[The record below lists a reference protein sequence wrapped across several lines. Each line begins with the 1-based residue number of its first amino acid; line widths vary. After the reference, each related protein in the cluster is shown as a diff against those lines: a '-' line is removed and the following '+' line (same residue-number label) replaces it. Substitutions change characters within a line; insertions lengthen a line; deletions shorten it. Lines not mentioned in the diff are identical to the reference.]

1 MVLVLVAFV
10 SFSSA
15 GADVDMINVVDLLSD
30 FVKIEDKTIDTL
42 LDNNKLSQA
51 NRKDAKMAG
60 LVKLLEKISKID
72 WHAVDKYVQVNK
84 FTFDRTLS
92 VDGKKVAMS
101 KMFQLLERV
110 SKINWVTFG
119 ALFCNLKSFFIV

>member
-1 MVLVLVAFV
+1 MALVAFV

-15 GADVDMINVVDLLSD
+15 GPDVDMINVVDLLSD
-30 FVKIEDKTIDTL
+30 FVKVEDKTIDTL
-42 LDNNKLSQA
+42 LDNNKLSSA
-51 NRKDAKMAG
+51 NRKDSKMAG

-72 WHAVDKYVQVNK
+72 WKAVDTYVQVNK

-92 VDGKKVAMS
+92 IDGKKVAMP

-119 ALFCNLKSFFIV
+119 ALFCNLKSFFYI